1 MAIISLVFNL
11 PDIEFVLTRLLR
23 NATDMGE
30 LLRPYYGD
38 AVADEYS
45 RLVKEHLTTA
55 AELVKAVLA
64 GNTEQAMKLEK
75 DWYRNADDLAVFL
88 NKISPYIDLE
98 GIRKMLYDHLTLTKM
113 EVICMIDRNFELD
126 IEVFDRIELEALAM
140 ADMISEGVFKM
151 FPSVFT

>member
-88 NKISPYIDLE
+88 NKISPYINLE
-98 GIRKMLYDHLTLTKM
+98 GIRKMFYDHLTLTKM

-126 IEVFDRIELEALAM
+126 IEVFDQIELEALAM
-140 ADMISEGVFKM
+140 ADMISEGIFKM